1 MAIYDVDT
9 DGGGSYSSMSAAV
22 SALPATFSSDNT
34 ITCTGSTVDNT
45 NVSISV
51 NTAGFN
57 LYIVP
62 AAGNEHILDWN
73 ASIYRLAALNNTGGV
88 IIVSSDNVVIRG
100 MQIRNT
106 SGASSARGIQVIGTG
121 CIIDGNLI
129 EASNTNVAGNAI
141 DITGLSSG
149 DNVYI
154 VNNAIFGYW
163 TAGIF
168 GNYSN
173 PLLDIIAYNNT
184 IDGANIDKGIDL
196 NAGSTNVSIY
206 LKNNIVQSCT
216 TADYEITGT
225 YSLTSANNIS
235 SDTSSPDTSY
245 RSLTVTFQT
254 GTYLLDA
261 ADTSALDAG
270 VTLSADAAYQFSTDA
285 LGTTR
290 PSGSAWDI
298 GAHELIQSS
307 GVTGTGS
314 FTSTQVALSGSA
326 VLEHTV
332 LGSLSVASAT
342 LSGSAKKEFS
352 ASGGIQASIPT
363 ISGTG
368 TLSSGKTGSGNLPT
382 SQVELS
388 GSAVIDHTGS
398 GAFSVSSIALSGSG
412 KRELIAS
419 GVFQVTAPTI
429 SGTGLQSAPGTIT
442 GSGNLSAGNAAI
454 SGAATLEHTASVTLS
469 IVNAEIAGSAVL
481 EHSATGGMSA
491 PVSELSGTAT
501 IPVEIT
507 CTGSFVA
514 PVIQLSGRQQEEAK
528 QEYSGGFYFWLKYE
542 QEMERRK
549 AERRER
555 QRLIEAAEEAADEI
569 ENALIEESRKE
580 YSEQERKKELE
591 RLTDIADKYR
601 KDIKKLPDSVIISFN
616 RAIEK
621 RTFSAMEALERE
633 LARVKEEEDFLIE
646 ATYLMVG

>member
-1 MAIYDVDT
+1 MATAIEGTPTRVAS
-9 DGGGSYSSMSAAV
+9 GGSYTAETTGTNRVAAFV
-22 SALPATFSSDNT
+22 VHTDLSGT
-34 ITCTGSTVDNT
+34 
-45 NVSISV
+45 
-51 NTAGFN
+51 
-57 LYIVP
+57 
-62 AAGNEHILDWN
+62 
-73 ASIYRLAALNNTGGV
+73 
-88 IIVSSDNVVIRG
+88 SDNVTALTFGAQSATKIVESNPTNNSGTASIWYIRDADIPTG
-100 MQIRNT
+100 SQTVTPTLSGGTLEDCTIDCYTLSDVDQTTPSIGSDSAVSTGNSTTVSFTSLATVASGLAIGGANFQEFANRTWTPPTSWTEDVDAGSLSLSACSAHYAT
-106 SGASSARGIQVIGTG
+106 SGAT
-121 CIIDGNLI
+121 
-129 EASNTNVAGNAI
+129 E
-141 DITGLSSG
+141 
-149 DNVYI
+149 
-154 VNNAIFGYW
+154 
-163 TAGIF
+163 
-168 GNYSN
+168 
-173 PLLDIIAYNNT
+173 
-184 IDGANIDKGIDL
+184 
-196 NAGSTNVSIY
+196 
-206 LKNNIVQSCT
+206 
-216 TADYEITGT
+216 
-225 YSLTSANNIS
+225 
-235 SDTSSPDTSY
+235 
-245 RSLTVTFQT
+245 
-254 GTYLLDA
+254 
-261 ADTSALDAG
+261 
-270 VTLSADAAYQFSTDA
+270 
-285 LGTTR
+285 
-290 PSGSAWDI
+290 SGSWTMD
-298 GAHELIQSS
+298 SS
-307 GVTGTGS
+307 RNGTRICAVAAFQPAAAGGVTGTGA

-326 VLEHTV
+326 VLEHTG

-352 ASGGIQASIPT
+352 ASGDIQVSIPT

-388 GSAVIDHTGS
+388 GSAVLEHTGS

-412 KRELIAS
+412 KRELIVS
-419 GVFQVTAPTI
+419 GGFQVTAPTI

-454 SGAATLEHTASVTLS
+454 SGTATLEHTASGTLS
-469 IVNAEIAGSAVL
+469 IVNAEIAGSSVL
-481 EHSATGGMSA
+481 EHSVAGGMSA

-601 KDIKKLPDSVIISFN
+601 KDIKKLPDSVIISFD

-633 LARVKEEEDFLIE
+633 LARVKEEEEFLIE